1 MTLWKLLKLQ
11 NRDHQASK
19 GNGFF
24 VSGIKDF
31 RIPGVGTS
39 LSPQDTEILLT
50 QGENRRSCS
59 AEWSAVSMGAALGH
73 AETAQLSGSG
83 AQCSARH
90 LLIRWCLSSTRCL
103 QNVTASRAYNRAF
116 PPLIFQSGSPQKGF
130 CLVILQS
137 WESLIFLKLQYVVSV
152 YMGIAVVHFISL
164 TVSVLRCWKKGVWR
178 RLVSTLSDSFLKI
191 LMKKTEKGISKWK
204 AIPHRGS

>member
-59 AEWSAVSMGAALGH
+59 AEWSAVSMRAALGH

-90 LLIRWCLSSTRCL
+90 LLIRWCLSSTRGACRTS
-103 QNVTASRAYNRAF
+103 QPVE
-116 PPLIFQSGSPQKGF
+116 LITEPFHLWYSKADLLRKDFVWWFCSLEKVWFFWSFSMWFQ
-130 CLVILQS
+130 CI
-137 WESLIFLKLQYVVSV
+137 WE
-152 YMGIAVVHFISL
+152 
-164 TVSVLRCWKKGVWR
+164 
-178 RLVSTLSDSFLKI
+178 
-191 LMKKTEKGISKWK
+191 
-204 AIPHRGS
+204 

>member
-1 MTLWKLLKLQ
+1 MDFLFRESRISEYQVWEPLCLPETLRYFSL
-11 NRDHQASK
+11 RE
-19 GNGFF
+19 
-24 VSGIKDF
+24 
-31 RIPGVGTS
+31 RIVAAV
-39 LSPQDTEILLT
+39 
-50 QGENRRSCS
+50 R
-59 AEWSAVSMGAALGH
+59 AEWSAVSMRAALGH

>member
-1 MTLWKLLKLQ
+1 MTLWKLLKLK

-31 RIPGVGTS
+31 RKPGVGTS
-39 LSPQDTEILLT
+39 LSPRDTEILLR
-50 QGENRRSCS
+50 ERIVAALR
-59 AEWSAVSMGAALGH
+59 AEWSAVSMRAALGH
-73 AETAQLSGSG
+73 AQTGQLSGNG

-103 QNVTASRAYNRAF
+103 QNVTASRVYNLAF

-164 TVSVLRCWKKGVWR
+164 TVKCSGAGRKESGEDLWA
-178 RLVSTLSDSFLKI
+178 LSDSLLKI
-191 LMKKTEKGISKWK
+191 LTKKTEKGISEWK
-204 AIPHRGS
+204 AIPHLWS